1 VIGRGSGYGAIR
13 PTSGRRRQAPTK
25 TSSKSHWGAERSS
38 RGCRTPSFLLKR
50 GRSAAFAHPAL
61 NALEARHVWLPKPRT
76 PTFFATPL
84 PAVPATGVVG
94 IVVPA
99 LPGLEQ
105 ILVDARGRQHVVLR
119 AHGASLQF
127 VVDGADVTAGPVRFS
142 LVMRSLTAI
151 HEPCAQLEALRRILS
166 LASTPGP
173 TDWTAAALNLRN
185 ALIAIDGRAAGASYR
200 EIAVVLYGPEYVASN
215 WLELKERV
223 RRHLRRGRT
232 LSRGGYRNFLK

>member
-1 VIGRGSGYGAIR
+1 LESG
-13 PTSGRRRQAPTK
+13 
-25 TSSKSHWGAERSS
+25 
-38 RGCRTPSFLLKR
+38 
-50 GRSAAFAHPAL
+50 
-61 NALEARHVWLPKPRT
+61 HVWLPKVRT

-84 PAVPATGVVG
+84 PAVPATEVVG
-94 IVVPA
+94 ILVPA

-127 VVDGADVTAGPVRFS
+127 VVEGADVTAGPVRFS

-151 HEPCAQLEALRRILS
+151 HEACAHLEALRRILS
-166 LASTPGP
+166 QAPGP

-185 ALIAIDGRAAGASYR
+185 ALIALDGRAAGASYR
-200 EIAVVLYGPEYVASN
+200 EIAVVLHGPEYVAAN
-215 WLELKERV
+215 WLGLKERM
-223 RRHLRRGRT
+223 RRHLWRGRT